1 MSAEAGVRRLVAAIE
16 PLDTD
21 AATAARARND
31 QLVKPRGSLGRLE
44 EVGAWLASV
53 YGSCPPPVPERPA
66 AVVCAGD
73 HGVLAQGVS
82 AWPKEVTAIMVGEFC
97 AERAAVNAL
106 GRTVGASVTVLDVG
120 VASDVPAHPRLKRSR
135 VRDGTA
141 DLLDGPAMTNEE
153 AARAVLCGARL
164 VTELI
169 DEAGVDL
176 VLTGDMGIGN
186 TTPAACLIAAFS
198 GRPAAEVTGP
208 GAGADAGTV
217 RRKTEVVA
225 RALERHAPDR
235 QDGLGTLATLG
246 GLEHA
251 AIVGL
256 ILGAA
261 ARRVPLILDGVST
274 VAAALVARAIC
285 PVAIE
290 YAVAGHRST
299 EPAAAIA
306 LETLGLEPLLD
317 LRMRLGEAT
326 GALLAVPIVRAS
338 AAALSAMAT
347 FEEAGIVT
355 G

>member
-1 MSAEAGVRRLVAAIE
+1 VSVEDGVGRLVAAIE
-16 PLDTD
+16 PLDAE
-21 AATAARARND
+21 AAAAARARND
-31 QLVKPRGSLGRLE
+31 QLVKPPGSLGRLE
-44 EVGAWLASV
+44 AVGAWLASV
-53 YGSCPPPVPERPA
+53 YGSCPPPVPARPA

-106 GRTVGASVTVLDVG
+106 GRTVGASVTVVDVG
-120 VASDVPAHPRLKRSR
+120 VASDVPAHPRLRCLR

-141 DLLDGPAMTNEE
+141 DLHDGPAMTHEE
-153 AARAVLCGARL
+153 AARAVLAGARV

-169 DEAGVDL
+169 DQAGADL

-198 GRPAAEVTGP
+198 GRPAVEVTGP
-208 GAGADAGTV
+208 GAGGDADAV
-217 RRKTEVVA
+217 RRKAEIVG
-225 RALERHAPDR
+225 RALRRHAPDP
-235 QDGLGTLATLG
+235 QDGLSTLASLG

-261 ARRVPLILDGVST
+261 ARRVPVILDGVST

-285 PVAIE
+285 PVSVG
-290 YAVAGHRST
+290 YLVAGHRST
-299 EPAAAIA
+299 EPAATVA

-326 GALLAVPIVRAS
+326 GALLAVPIVQAS

-347 FEEAGIVT
+347 FEEAGIAT
-355 G
+355 

>member
-1 MSAEAGVRRLVAAIE
+1 MSAGDSVGGLVTAIE
-16 PLDTD
+16 PLDAD

-31 QLVKPRGSLGRLE
+31 QLVKPPGSLGRLE

-120 VASDVPAHPRLKRSR
+120 VASDVPAHPRLKRFR

-141 DLLDGPAMTNEE
+141 DLHDGPAMTNEE
-153 AARAVLCGARL
+153 AARAVLVGAQL
-164 VTELI
+164 VTQLI
-169 DEAGVDL
+169 DQADVDL

-198 GRPAAEVTGP
+198 GRPAVEVTGP
-208 GAGADAGTV
+208 GAGGDADAV
-217 RRKTEVVA
+217 RRKAEVVG
-225 RALERHAPDR
+225 RALERHAPNPE
-235 QDGLGTLATLG
+235 DGLSTLATLG

-261 ARRVPLILDGVST
+261 AQRVPVILDGVST

-285 PVAIE
+285 PA
-290 YAVAGHRST
+290 AVGYVIAGHRST
-299 EPAAAIA
+299 EPAATIA
-306 LETLGLEPLLD
+306 LEALGLEPLLD

-326 GALLAVPIVRAS
+326 GALLAVPIVQAS

-347 FEEAGIVT
+347 FEEAGIAT
-355 G
+355 

>member
-1 MSAEAGVRRLVAAIE
+1 MSAEDGVRRLAAAVE
-16 PLDTD
+16 PLDAN
-21 AATAARARND
+21 AAAAARARND
-31 QLVKPRGSLGRLE
+31 QLVKPPGSLGRLE

-53 YGSCPPPVPERPA
+53 CGSCPPPVPERPA

-97 AERAAVNAL
+97 AERAAVNTL

-120 VASDVPAHPRLKRSR
+120 VATDVPAHPWLKRSR
-135 VRDGTA
+135 IRDGTA
-141 DLLDGPAMTNEE
+141 DLHDGPAMTNEE
-153 AARAVLCGARL
+153 AARAVLAGARI

-169 DEAGVDL
+169 EQAGVDL

-198 GRPAAEVTGP
+198 GRPAADVTGP
-208 GAGADAGTV
+208 GAGGDADAV
-217 RRKTEVVA
+217 RRKAAVVG
-225 RALERHAPDR
+225 RALKRHAPDPD
-235 QDGLGTLATLG
+235 DGLTTLATLG

-261 ARRVPLILDGVST
+261 ARRVPVILDGVST
-274 VAAALVARAIC
+274 VAAALVARAVC
-285 PVAIE
+285 PLAAGYVI
-290 YAVAGHRST
+290 AGHRST
-299 EPAAAIA
+299 EPAATIA
-306 LETLGLEPLLD
+306 LEMLGLEPLLD

-326 GALLAVPIVRAS
+326 GALLSVPIVQAS

-347 FEEAGIVT
+347 FEEAGIAT
-355 G
+355 